1 MALTLTFCE
10 RSEHRRKEKE
20 NAARRAKAPR
30 RRERSF
36 LRRGVATERERD
48 AFFEKQKNVV
58 ANKCSPQKPLT
69 FYALQAR
76 HRRAKRNASH
86 AKRTK
91 FSAWGRSVCE
101 SKGGARKRATTFFCF
116 SNKKIVGAKRTLL
129 RRGDPDENRTRDTA
143 VKGRCLNLLTT
154 GPLVAA
160 IGFEPMT
167 LRV

>member
-1 MALTLTFCE
+1 MRCE
-10 RSEHRRKEKE
+10 GEKTIPQSPSVTAPFTQGGLG
-20 NAARRAKAPR
+20 AARWSTAAEEGRRASGRGRFFQASAASAEKGGHR
-30 RRERSF
+30 NRSD
-36 LRRGVATERERD
+36 GTGSG

-69 FYALQAR
+69 FYAPQAR

-116 SNKKIVGAKRTLL
+116 SNKKSSEQSELCSDV
-129 RRGDPDENRTRDTA
+129 
-143 VKGRCLNLLTT
+143 VVCT
-154 GPLVAA
+154 GL
-160 IGFEPMT
+160 EPVTPSM
-167 LRV
+167 